1 MLWYFSTFYRVD
13 LNGNIKVAD
22 FGLSVTISEHK
33 NYFKLIDETPE
44 KLPVRWMAVE
54 SIDSLKFSEAS
65 DVVS

>member
-22 FGLSVTISEHK
+22 FGLSVTISEDK
-33 NYFKLIDETPE
+33 NYFKLIDEIPE

-54 SIDSLKFSEAS
+54 SIVSLKFSEAS